1 MNTALFFVAMV
12 VIAFA
17 PLVTRLWLIRLG
29 SDLVGDRSS
38 VLGKKGD
45 AANDRSRL
53 RESIGLLRSV
63 TGTRPVQQR
72 LAAAICVLA
81 DALFLCLFVAPWIAL
96 VLWGVV
102 WLVK

>member
-1 MNTALFFVAMV
+1 MSSALFFVAML

-17 PLVTRLWLIRLG
+17 PLVMRLWLIQLG

-38 VLGKKGD
+38 LFGHTGD
-45 AANDRSRL
+45 AARDRSRL
-53 RESIGLLRSV
+53 RESLRLLRSA
-63 TGTRPVQQR
+63 TEARPLQQR
-72 LAAAICVLA
+72 VAAVICVLA
-81 DALFLCLFVAPWIAL
+81 DALFVCLLVAPWIAL